1 MRARALLGVLAV
13 VLGGVACSAPGPAKL
28 DTRSD
33 ACSWCRMAV
42 SDQRFAA
49 QLVAPADDPRFFD
62 DIGCLA
68 SYLRAKR
75 DLPKGARVY
84 VADHRTQAWVEAGAA
99 VYSKVETI
107 ETPMGS
113 HLVAYADAASR
124 RADSEATGG
133 VSLSTVDVFGRSLP
147 AGRTK

>member
-1 MRARALLGVLAV
+1 MA
-13 VLGGVACSAPGPAKL
+13 ACSAPGPAAL

-42 SDQRFAA
+42 SDPHFAA
-49 QLVAPADDPRFFD
+49 QLVTPADEARFFD

-75 DLPKGARVY
+75 DLPRGATAY
-84 VADHRTQAWVEAGAA
+84 VADHRTQAWVEAAAA
-99 VYSKVETI
+99 VYTRVDSL

-113 HLVAYADAASR
+113 HLVAHSDAGSRGADPAAKGGTPLS
-124 RADSEATGG
+124 AT
-133 VSLSTVDVFGRSLP
+133 DVFGPPGPPRS
-147 AGRTK
+147 AR